1 MTAIAQTSM
10 IAASLAILVYLAV
23 ITTGNYLT
31 SQNTSDDDNPLSQ
44 QSQIDSAMHKQIS
57 SNLNYSHTADT
68 NTASLTILL
77 NGLNLNSSEFIPLY
91 DSTPYASKGHIQV
104 NLPCDDKNPIVPMF
118 QVLVGRAP
126 DLAPTTMGYIGQMSK
141 PPKMCVYHAQ
151 FGFGDPIT
159 DIILKNVAERSI
171 NLTSPHSIV
180 ITTHESYIPTAPSF
194 KDIQHQKGY

>member
-180 ITTHESYIPTAPSF
+180 ITTHESYIPTAPS
-194 KDIQHQKGY
+194 